1 MPWCEGCERYLTMPT
16 VRPDGT
22 CPTCGRQLGTEAPPR
37 APWHFKLLAGA
48 AGAYLL
54 MRAVQG
60 LAWVTRSLSGG

>member
-1 MPWCEGCERYLTMPT
+1 MPS
-16 VRPDGT
+16 VRADGS
-22 CPTCGRQLGTEAPPR
+22 CPGCGRRLEAKATPR

-60 LAWVTRSLSGG
+60 LAWVARSLFSG